1 MEFVVIPIVAL
12 FTSLLT
18 FFSGFGLG
26 TILLPAFA
34 IFFAV
39 NIAVALTAIVHLL
52 NNILRFALVSK
63 HTNKGVILRFGLIS
77 VLASFLGAQLLTR
90 LVDLRP
96 LLSYHLFGNSFD
108 IMPIKFIIAVII
120 MFFALWEALPR
131 LEGVSFGQR
140 YLPLGGLL
148 SGFFGGLSGIQGPL
162 RSAFLVR
169 SGLSAEGYIATN
181 AAIAIMVDIPRI
193 SVYFA
198 HFSLLSAKSNVI
210 LLAVATVAAFL
221 GALLGYLWL
230 KNVTMKIIQILVSM
244 MLFAVALGL
253 GSGLI

>member
-34 IFFAV
+34 IFFPV

-52 NNILRFALVSK
+52 NNIFKFALVSK
-63 HTNKGVILRFGLIS
+63 HTNKSVILRFGFIA
-77 VLASFLGAQLLTR
+77 VIASFLGAQLLSR

-108 IMPIKFIIAVII
+108 IMPINFIIAVII
-120 MFFALWEALPR
+120 MFFALWEVLPR
-131 LEGVSFGQR
+131 LKGVSFSQR

-169 SGLSAEGYIATN
+169 SGLPAEAYIATN
-181 AAIAIMVDIPRI
+181 AAIAIMVDISRI
-193 SVYFA
+193 PVYFA
-198 HFSLLSAKSNVI
+198 NFSLVGSTSNVI
-210 LLAVATVAAFL
+210 LVATATAAAFV
-221 GALLGYLWL
+221 GALLGYFWL
-230 KNVTMKIIQILVSM
+230 KNVTMKIIQILVSI
-244 MLFAVALGL
+244 MLFAIALGL

>member
-1 MEFVVIPIVAL
+1 VEFVVIPIVAL

-34 IFFAV
+34 IFFPV

-131 LEGVSFGQR
+131 LKGVSFGQR